1 MKFTALALILSLSTS
16 VFAGEVVLDVLFK
29 PATAAFTSLEPI
41 CRNNSRNPEYCTA
54 VGMVSLSV
62 TTYGALTT
70 LALVLLLKK
79 DDVRSLIERAEMN
92 GEISSEL
99 KSLVDQMKDEF
110 ETKTGVEISEAEV
123 LAQLQAQTI

>member
-16 VFAGEVVLDVLFK
+16 VFAGEVVLEVLSK
-29 PATAAFTSLEPI
+29 PAKAAFTSLEAT
-41 CRNNSRNPEYCTA
+41 CSGRHDDEYCA
-54 VGMVSLSV
+54 DFGMVSLSI